1 MRTPA
6 LLRSMVPA
14 LLGSILLATPAHA
27 DDIFTSAIATPVVVS
42 GPSSP
47 DNDLAPSW
55 SFSADDAASFECSLA
70 RQDTLVGDW
79 APCTSP
85 TAYDL
90 STQSDGA
97 YTFGVRAIGL
107 DGAVSDSATSTYTL
121 DTSVPAQP
129 TITGLPGPASADR
142 SPRWTFSGGENEN
155 FECRLDRGKTAIAG
169 WAPCSSPHEY
179 DLTGEPDG
187 AYLFSVRGV
196 GAGGVRGPV
205 RTDGY
210 ALDTQAP
217 AAPAIS
223 SPPPAVG
230 SARTVK
236 LAFAAEQAAQVEC
249 RVIGA
254 VDDPGWR
261 PCTSPYDFDLS
272 GR

>member
-6 LLRSMVPA
+6 LLRSMVVA

-27 DDIFTSAIATPVVVS
+27 DDDIFTSAIAAPAVVS

-55 SFSADDAASFECSLA
+55 SFSGDDVASFECSLA
-70 RQDTLVGDW
+70 REDTVVGDW

-90 STQSDGA
+90 STQPDGL
-97 YTFGVRAIGL
+97 YSFGVRAIGL
-107 DGAVSDSATSTYTL
+107 DGSVSGATTSTYAL

-223 SPPPAVG
+223 SPPPEVG
-230 SARTVK
+230 RDRTVK
-236 LAFAAEQAAQVEC
+236 LAFGAEEAAHVEC
-249 RVIGA
+249 RTG
-254 VDDPGWR
+254 DDDWQ
-261 PCTSPYDFDLS
+261 PCTSPHDFDLS
-272 GR
+272 G